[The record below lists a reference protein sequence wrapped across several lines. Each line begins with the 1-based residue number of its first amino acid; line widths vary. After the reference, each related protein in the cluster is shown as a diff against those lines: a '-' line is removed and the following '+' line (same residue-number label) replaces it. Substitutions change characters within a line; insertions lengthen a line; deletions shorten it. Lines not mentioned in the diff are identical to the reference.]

1 MRKLLVLGFALALT
15 ALFIL
20 GDAHGQSY
28 TLTLTIPNPAPA
40 ASDEFGYSVAAVG
53 GNILVGAIHD
63 DPSGVTDAGSAYVF
77 DGTSGA
83 LLLTIPNPAPAADD
97 GFGNSVAPLGGNI
110 LVGAN
115 MDDPGG
121 VPWAGSAYL
130 FDGTTGALLLT
141 IPNPT
146 PGVGDRF
153 GSSVA
158 PLGGN
163 ILVGGPLDDPGGV
176 AGAGSAYLFDGTTGA
191 LLLTIPNPAPADGDR
206 FGASL
211 AALGGNILVGAHWD
225 NPGGVT
231 HAGSAYLFDGATGA
245 LLLTIPNPTPAAGDY
260 FGARVAAVGG
270 NILVGAIG
278 DQPGGVAYAGSAYL
292 FDGTTGALLQ
302 TIPNPTPAD
311 GDQFGTSVAA
321 VGGNIL
327 VGAIGDD
334 PGGVP
339 YAGSAY
345 LFDGTTGALL
355 QTIPNPTPADGDSF
369 GTSVAAV
376 GGNILV
382 GAWRDDQGGVADAG
396 SAYLFATE
404 MDSTP
409 PAITLTTPAEGAIY
423 TLNQVVLAD
432 YTCEDDEPGGSGLAS
447 CVGDVPDGAAID
459 TASVGP
465 NTFTVAAED
474 NAGNIASLTQTY
486 SVVYS
491 FSGFFRPVDNAP
503 TLNLAKAGSGVPVKF
518 SLGGDQGVSIFAT
531 GYPKSL
537 KITCDTSAPLD
548 DIEETV
554 TAGSSSLS
562 YDPIADQYVYVWK
575 TDKAW
580 AGTCRQLMVR
590 LADLTDHVANFK
602 FK

>member
-1 MRKLLVLGFALALT
+1 
-15 ALFIL
+15 
-20 GDAHGQSY
+20 
-28 TLTLTIPNPAPA
+28 
-40 ASDEFGYSVAAVG
+40 
-53 GNILVGAIHD
+53 
-63 DPSGVTDAGSAYVF
+63 
-77 DGTSGA
+77 
-83 LLLTIPNPAPAADD
+83 
-97 GFGNSVAPLGGNI
+97 
-110 LVGAN
+110 
-115 MDDPGG
+115 
-121 VPWAGSAYL
+121 
-130 FDGTTGALLLT
+130 
-141 IPNPT
+141 
-146 PGVGDRF
+146 
-153 GSSVA
+153 
-158 PLGGN
+158 
-163 ILVGGPLDDPGGV
+163 V

-206 FGASL
+206 FGNSL
-211 AALGGNILVGAHWD
+211 AAVGGNILVGAPWD

-311 GDQFGTSVAA
+311 GD
-321 VGGNIL
+321 
-327 VGAIGDD
+327 
-334 PGGVP
+334 
-339 YAGSAY
+339 
-345 LFDGTTGALL
+345 
-355 QTIPNPTPADGDSF
+355 SF

-409 PAITLTTPAEGAIY
+409 PAVTLTIPAQGAVY
-423 TLNQVVLAD
+423 TLNQAVLAD
-432 YTCEDDEPGGSGLAS
+432 YTCEDEPGGSGLAS

-465 NTFTVAAED
+465 NTFTVTAED
-474 NAGNIASLTQTY
+474 NTGNTASLTRAY

-491 FSGFFRPVDNAP
+491 FSGFFRPVDNTP
-503 TLNLAKAGSGVPVKF
+503 TLNLAKAGSAIPVKF
-518 SLGGDQGVSIFAT
+518 SLGGDEGLSIFAT
-531 GYPKSL
+531 GYPKWQ
-537 KITCDTSAPLD
+537 KISCDTSAPSD
-548 DIEETV
+548 TIDETV

-562 YDPIADQYVYVWK
+562 YDPAADQYVYVWK

-580 AGTCRQLMVR
+580 AGTCRQLIVR
-590 LADLTDHVANFK
+590 LNDGADHVANFK